1 MSNINKHVTIDDLDV
16 PPPARA
22 GPWSISPHAPR
33 VTWDVVVARG
43 AVGILA
49 GLVGW
54 WLLPPVASYAA
65 LVIGAAWALKR
76 FVLSDRIGGVEIRT
90 WRNDVRG
97 TDIVNPLGV
106 AAILH
111 ANRQFP
117 NVSSYSPSTQQQLPA
132 GRGQVVEGQVIE
144 PAAQLPPSINVG
156 PLSIPDWLTALD
168 EQPHAI
174 FAARTKGGKST
185 MAKVGLKR
193 RIDRGE
199 DVFVI
204 DPHSNG
210 WLDLPAIGGGL
221 NWPEIE
227 LAMLTILG
235 TYRARMAEREEYI
248 RETGRELPHNHFPRL
263 TIVFDEANESRSMIE
278 QRHKGKANPWPLFV
292 EVMGSGA
299 RKVGISLWLICQ
311 SALIKNLGGSTVMR
325 RNFSVFALDHATIVE
340 LIEDEEPIKA
350 RREAIVERLGGTQFP
365 AATVLNGQ
373 AFLLDRA
380 GLDQLVPPSAVD
392 CAWAGWDYARR
403 QPRNVAP
410 VRSVAS
416 VRPTEVVSA
425 RVAVPVTVQAW
436 TDGRTDGPR
445 AEQSKA
451 LAYLRWFVRQG
462 KTREAAR
469 AWFDAQGLEFS
480 NRVYTEARRL
490 EGKLPVTDR

>member
-16 PPPARA
+16 PPPAQA

-117 NVSSYSPSTQQQLPA
+117 NVSSYSPSTQQLPA

-144 PAAQLPPSINVG
+144 PAAQLPPPINVG
-156 PLSIPDWLTALD
+156 PLPIAEWLVRLD

-174 FAARTKGGKST
+174 FAAKTKGGKST
-185 MAKVGLKR
+185 MAKVGLAA
-193 RIDRGE
+193 RIARGE

-210 WLDLPAIGGGL
+210 WLDLPAVGGGL
-221 NWPEIE
+221 NWTEAE
-227 LAMLTILG
+227 VAMMTVLR
-235 TYRARMAEREEYI
+235 TYRARMAEREEHI
-248 RETGRELPHNHFPRL
+248 RETGRELPHTHFPRL
-263 TIVFDEANESRSMIE
+263 TVILDEANETRTMIE
-278 QRHKGKANPWPLFV
+278 SLHDKKTNPWPQFL
-292 EVMGSGA
+292 EIMGSGA

-311 SALIKNLGGSTVMR
+311 SALIKNLGGSSVLN
-325 RNFSVFALDHATIVE
+325 RNFTIFGLDHATIVE
-340 LIEDEEPIKA
+340 LIEDQEPKKE
-350 RREAIVERLGGTQFP
+350 RRDLIIEQIGGEPFP
-365 AATVLNGQ
+365 AAAVLNGQ
-373 AFLLDRA
+373 AYMLDRT
-380 GLDQLVPPSAVD
+380 GLDQLVPRSAAD
-392 CAWAGWDYARR
+392 CAWGGWDYAERR
-403 QPRNVAP
+403 PRNLPRVAT
-410 VRSVAS
+410 VANA
-416 VRPTEVVSA
+416 RPTEA
-425 RVAVPVTVQAW
+425 LRVTMPMPAPALTP
-436 TDGRTDGPR
+436 DRRPIYF
-445 AEQSKA
+445 KA
-451 LAYLRWFVRQG
+451 LLIRG
-462 KTREAAR
+462 KKRHEIR
-469 AWFDAQGLEFS
+469 AWCEQHGLRFDNGL
-480 NRVYTEARRL
+480 L
-490 EGKLPVTDR
+490 TDVRKELGLSAERTSQNEQK